1 MALLKFFSDL
11 SQSYD
16 EFKAKDEMVF
26 GEMVRIFQKK
36 GYPCIGFTA
45 NEGFQSGRFL
55 IEGEV
60 LFAIRVSLDKK
71 VAGAGILSITAEVR
85 NKMADP
91 DDMITMFKTDFSN
104 ITKIPLLGQIKVNHE
119 YNTIYA
125 KSTSV
130 KKISSYL
137 ESRGVVNSAQLEA
150 DLMEIVN
157 RLEETLRKFKKA

>member
-11 SQSYD
+11 SQSFD

-26 GEMVRIFQKK
+26 GEMVRIFQRK

-55 IEGEV
+55 IDGEV

-71 VAGAGILSITAEVR
+71 VAGAGLLSITAEVR

-130 KKISSYL
+130 KKIGSYL
-137 ESRGVVNSAQLEA
+137 ESRGVVNSTQLEA

-157 RLEETLRKFKKA
+157 RLEDTLRKFKKV

>member
-11 SQSYD
+11 SQSFS
-16 EFKAKDEMVF
+16 EFTSRDEMVF
-26 GEMVRIFQKK
+26 GEMIRIFQKR

-45 NEGFQSGRFL
+45 KEGYQSGRFL

-60 LFAIRVSLDKK
+60 LFAIKVTLDKK
-71 VAGAGILSITAEVR
+71 VGGAGLLSITAEVR

-104 ITKIPLLGQIKVNHE
+104 IAKIPLLGAIKVNHE

-125 KSTSV
+125 KSTSLT
-130 KKISSYL
+130 KISSYM
-137 ESRGVVNSAQLEA
+137 ESRGVVNSAKLET
-150 DLMEIVN
+150 DLMNIVN
-157 RLEETLRKFKKA
+157 QLEETLRKFKKV

>member
-11 SQSYD
+11 SQTIS
-16 EFKAKDEMVF
+16 EFTSKDEMVF
-26 GEMVRIFQKK
+26 GEMIRIFQRK
-36 GYPCIGFTA
+36 GYPCIGFA
-45 NEGFQSGRFL
+45 AKDGYQSGRFL

-60 LFAIRVSLDKK
+60 LFAIQVTLDKK
-71 VAGAGILSITAEVR
+71 VGGAGILNIVAEVR

-91 DDMITMFKTDFSN
+91 DDMISMFKTDLSN
-104 ITKIPLLGQIKVNHE
+104 VTKIPLLGAIKVNHE

-137 ESRGVVNSAQLEA
+137 ESRGVVNSAQLES
-150 DLMEIVN
+150 DLMDIVS
-157 RLEETLRKFKKA
+157 RLEDTLRKFKKV